1 LPGLPPFVAT
11 IVCGVCPPDSRLK
24 RDMSAPAQKPRPAPV
39 MTMARAAASAAALS
53 TARRTSASIS
63 LVQALSL
70 SGRLSVMV
78 ATKSSTL

>member
-1 LPGLPPFVAT
+1 LPPFVAT
-11 IVCGVCPPDSRLK
+11 IVCGACPADSRLK

-39 MTMARAAASAAALS
+39 MTMARTQASAAALS

-63 LVQALSL
+63 LVRALSL